1 MVNRTEKNLKKRYPD
16 AKFVFLFYHCEKNPL
31 LIDNF
36 NKDIYVLSTGDL
48 DNLDLEDEKY
58 RHGNDWHPTEKVWQD
73 LVPLLVEKLKTQNSK
88 MFIKITIRILIVKK
102 CKKVLEKQIRVVQ
115 QYKA

>member
-1 MVNRTEKNLKKRYPD
+1 MKYFYKKNCETFVDMVNRTEKNLKKRYPD

-73 LVPLLVEKLKTQNSK
+73 LVPLLVEKLKTQ
-88 MFIKITIRILIVKK
+88 K
-102 CKKVLEKQIRVVQ
+102 CL
-115 QYKA
+115 

>member
-1 MVNRTEKNLKKRYPD
+1 MIAKTNKEFQSSTVYPSI
-16 AKFVFLFYHCEKNPL
+16 VSIIRI
-31 LIDNF
+31 LIQSYDNF

-73 LVPLLVEKLKTQNSK
+73 LVPLLVEKLKTQ
-88 MFIKITIRILIVKK
+88 K
-102 CKKVLEKQIRVVQ
+102 CL
-115 QYKA
+115 